1 MEQQPEPEKPFLLQQ
16 LLPHGILAAVLL
28 LGGWLVPAQ
37 YNVLHP
43 KVLRQAG
50 ADTETFQQF
59 GSNAPSHEV
68 RAVLNL
74 SRLKIESPK
83 QDASQLPELKI
94 KPAFDEYLN
103 PGKRNNA
110 IYTFRQKG
118 GACRKLIE
126 LIPAVPEYGM
136 ALILAAR
143 LQDEGRIMPGIHQRI
158 LAHDPRPHAGKSLK
172 ELHSA
177 ELRQI
182 LHALLILGNRLS
194 HEQLAEL
201 TEDIPD
207 PATLKALAKITKH
220 QTMVPAFSLFDI
232 NPASPDALTRTEL
245 AGYSAIGEKELF
257 DRYDTNSSGLS
268 KDTLTRDE
276 WVMIGHV
283 PLQYTDFP
291 TTYAACVWS
300 EDPRAVTQYL
310 LRHGR
315 RGDRHLQKALN
326 QGKGALALVLER
338 QLPVSSLN
346 TPALETVASFCYHHP
361 RWALAVKYILIGLG
375 CLVLMR
381 AWSSFFTV
389 TASDLVSLRAY
400 RMRRRT
406 VSFALFLT
414 LVALSEPVL
423 FTPVFSSEY
432 QVPINLP
439 LAAVDSTETQNPI
452 ETMEEPFKYGPILSI
467 IFIVIFAAIQAF
479 VYYACVSKIKDVQ
492 NGAGNPRLKLQL
504 LENEDNLFDTGLY
517 VGIAGTAFMLA
528 ILIIFPKWDISVS
541 AAYASNI
548 FGILCVA
555 VVKIFHVRGTRQLLI
570 LEAEAGE
577 GSPTYIQTP

>member
-1 MEQQPEPEKPFLLQQ
+1 MEQQPESDPPFLLQH
-16 LLPHGILAAVLL
+16 LIPHGLLATGLL
-28 LGGWLVPAQ
+28 VGGLMVPAQ
-37 YNVLHP
+37 YNILHP

-50 ADTETFQQF
+50 TDTVTFKQF
-59 GSNAPSHEV
+59 YGSNAPNHEV
-68 RAVLNL
+68 QAVLNL
-74 SRLKIESPK
+74 SRLKIESAA
-83 QDASQLPELKI
+83 QDDSLLPELKI
-94 KPAFDEYLN
+94 ETALDKYVN
-103 PGKRNNA
+103 PIRRNDA
-110 IYTFRQKG
+110 IQAYRQKG
-118 GACRKLIE
+118 GACSKLIE
-126 LIPAVPEYGM
+126 LIPAVPEYGA

-143 LQDEGRIMPGIHQRI
+143 LQDEGRIVPAIHQGI
-158 LAHDPRPHAGKSLK
+158 LAHDPRQFNGKSLK

-177 ELRQI
+177 ELRQV

-201 TEDIPD
+201 TADIPD
-207 PATLKALAKITKH
+207 PATLKALAKIAKH
-220 QTMVPAFSLFDI
+220 QTMVPAFSLFDTD
-232 NPASPDALTRTEL
+232 PASPGALTRVEL
-245 AGYSAIGEKELF
+245 AGYSAIGEEELF
-257 DRYDTNSSGLS
+257 ARYDTNSSGLS
-268 KDTLTRDE
+268 KGTLTRDE

-291 TTYAACVWS
+291 TTYSACVWS
-300 EDPRAVTQYL
+300 GDPRAVAQYL
-310 LRHGR
+310 MRHGR

-326 QGKGALALVLER
+326 QGQGALALVLER

-346 TPALETVASFCYHHP
+346 TPALETVASFCYNHP
-361 RWALAVKYILIGLG
+361 RWALAVKYLMIGLG

-381 AWSSFFTV
+381 AWSSYFIV
-389 TASDLVSLRAY
+389 TASDRDSLRAY
-400 RMRRRT
+400 RMRRRA
-406 VSFALFLT
+406 VSLALFLT

-423 FTPVFSSEY
+423 FTPVYSSEY

-439 LAAVDSTETQNPI
+439 LAAVDSTETPNPI
-452 ETMEEPFKYGPILSI
+452 ETMETSNSGPYLSI

-479 VYYACVSKIKDVQ
+479 IYYACVSKIKDVQ

-517 VGIAGTAFMLA
+517 VGIAGTALMLA
-528 ILIIFPKWDISVS
+528 VLIIFPNWNISVS

-570 LEAEAGE
+570 LEAEAAG
-577 GSPTYIQTP
+577 GSTNYNPTP

>member
-28 LGGWLVPAQ
+28 LAGWLVPAQ

-50 ADTETFQQF
+50 ADTETFQHF

-74 SRLKIESPK
+74 SRLKIGSAG

-94 KPAFDEYLN
+94 KTALDEYLN
-103 PGKRNNA
+103 PGNRNNA
-110 IYTFRQKG
+110 IDAFRQKG
-118 GACRKLIE
+118 GTCRKLIE
-126 LIPAVPEYGM
+126 LIPAVPEYGT

-143 LQDEGRIMPGIHQRI
+143 LQDEGRIRPGIHQRI
-158 LAHDPRPHAGKSLK
+158 LAHDPRPHAGKSMK

-201 TEDIPD
+201 TEDITDPD
-207 PATLKALAKITKH
+207 TLKALAKIAKH

-232 NPASPDALTRTEL
+232 DPASPGALTQANL
-245 AGYSAIGEKELF
+245 AGISAIGEPELF
-257 DRYDTNSSGLS
+257 ERYDTNSSGLS

-300 EDPRAVTQYL
+300 EDPRAVTEYL

-326 QGKGALALVLER
+326 QGRGALALVLER

-381 AWSSFFTV
+381 TWSSFFTV
-389 TASDLVSLRAY
+389 TASDVVSLRAY

-414 LVALSEPVL
+414 LVAFSEPVL
-423 FTPVFSSEY
+423 FAPVFSSEY

-439 LAAVDSTETQNPI
+439 LAAVDSTETPNPT
-452 ETMEEPFKYGPILSI
+452 ETMLASNSVPYLSI

-479 VYYACVSKIKDVQ
+479 IYYACVSKIKDVQ
-492 NGAGNPRLKLQL
+492 NGEGDPKLKLQL

-517 VGIAGTAFMLA
+517 VGIAGTALMLA
-528 ILIIFPKWDISVS
+528 ILIIAPSWNISVS

-555 VVKIFHVRGTRQLLI
+555 VVKIFHVRGTRQMLI
-570 LEAEAGE
+570 LEAEAAG
-577 GSPTYIQTP
+577 GSTTYNQTP

>member
-1 MEQQPEPEKPFLLQQ
+1 MEQQPESEKPFLLQQ
-16 LLPHGILAAVLL
+16 LLPHGILAAGLL
-28 LGGWLVPAQ
+28 LGGWLMPAQ
-37 YNVLHP
+37 FNILHP

-50 ADTETFQQF
+50 ADTQTFTEF
-59 GSNAPSHEV
+59 YDSHAPKGDV
-68 RAVLNL
+68 QAVLNI
-74 SRLKIESPK
+74 SRLKIENAD
-83 QDASQLPELKI
+83 QDDSKLPELKI
-94 KPAFDEYLN
+94 ENALEEFIDPA
-103 PGKRNNA
+103 KRFSAINA
-110 IYTFRQKG
+110 YKQKG
-118 GACRKLIE
+118 GVCGNLID
-126 LIPAVPEYGM
+126 LIPAMPEYGT
-136 ALILAAR
+136 ALILTAR
-143 LQDEGRIMPGIHQRI
+143 LQDEGQIVPPIHQGI
-158 LAHDPRPHAGKSLK
+158 LAHDPRLFNGKSLK

-182 LHALLILGNRLS
+182 LHALLILGNRLN
-194 HEQLAEL
+194 HEQLGEL
-201 TEDIPD
+201 TAHIPD
-207 PATLKALAKITKH
+207 TATLKALAKIAKH
-220 QTMVPAFSLFDI
+220 QTMVPAFSLFDVD
-232 NPASPDALTRTEL
+232 PASPDALTSAEL
-245 AGYSAIGEKELF
+245 FDSAIGRTELF
-257 DRYDTNSSGLS
+257 DRYDTNSSGAS

-276 WVMIGHV
+276 WMTIGHV

-300 EDPRAVTQYL
+300 GDPSAVTRYL

-315 RGDRHLQKALN
+315 RGDQHLRAALN
-326 QGKGALALVLER
+326 QGKGSLVLVLER

-346 TPALETVASFCYHHP
+346 TPALDTVASFCYNNP
-361 RWALAVKYILIGLG
+361 RWALAVKYLLIGLG

-381 AWSSFFTV
+381 TWSSFFTV
-389 TASDLVSLRAY
+389 TVSDVDSQRAY

-406 VSFALFLT
+406 VSLALFLT

-423 FTPVFSSEY
+423 FAPVFSSEY

-439 LAAVDSTETQNPI
+439 LAAIDSTETPNPI
-452 ETMEEPFKYGPILSI
+452 ETMEPSKYGLILSI

-517 VGIAGTAFMLA
+517 VGIAGTALMLA
-528 ILIIFPKWDISVS
+528 VLIIFPSLNISVS

-555 VVKIFHVRGTRQLLI
+555 VVKIFHVRGTRQMLI
-570 LEAEAGE
+570 LEAESGE
-577 GSPTYIQTP
+577 GSAV